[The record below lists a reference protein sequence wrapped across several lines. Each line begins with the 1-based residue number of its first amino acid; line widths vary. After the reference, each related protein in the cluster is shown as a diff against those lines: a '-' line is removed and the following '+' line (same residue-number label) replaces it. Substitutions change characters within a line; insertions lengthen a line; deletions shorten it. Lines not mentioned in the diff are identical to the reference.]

1 VVRLITALIVLGY
14 GSVLLH
20 LIDWHFI
27 LFADFDQYQPVAGL
41 VIGTSG
47 PALLGVWRLVQRHRT
62 GEQEPRPG
70 AGLVLG
76 AAVIEFLLAL
86 LVLATLIGRL
96 VAPTPTDTEF
106 VRTLGLITS
115 GAVAVSAAIAAIALM
130 RHHYSSSLL
139 LLVPIALLAMSA
151 VLLLSQAQDETDE
164 LLGLGFLTVWAAVP
178 VIIVW
183 RPRARALLT

>member
-1 VVRLITALIVLGY
+1 
-14 GSVLLH
+14 
-20 LIDWHFI
+20 
-27 LFADFDQYQPVAGL
+27 
-41 VIGTSG
+41 
-47 PALLGVWRLVQRHRT
+47 VWRLVQRHRT

-151 VLLLSQAQDETDE
+151 VLLLSQAQDETDK
-164 LLGLGFLTVWAAVP
+164 LLGLGILTVWAAVP